1 MYNLIE
7 TGAGEVVE
15 DQQIDSVLRESGQGI
30 LGSQFQDLV
39 LDLLGGDLSFS
50 QAKEVS
56 GKTSNVRS
64 KKQRRDN
71 NIRYTM
77 FQFWPV
83 ILNGKLYVRCHGGTR
98 NLVGS
103 MIGTNPDASNIETR
117 SKDINTLAKV
127 GEVGTFISNGGS
139 TNCDSKGT
147 GSWGVV
153 ASITVVITSG
163 DSKDNTFLDSLK

>member
-56 GKTSNVRS
+56 CKTSNVRS
-64 KKQRRDN
+64 KSN
-71 NIRYTM
+71 
-77 FQFWPV
+77 
-83 ILNGKLYVRCHGGTR
+83 
-98 NLVGS
+98 VG
-103 MIGTNPDASNIETR
+103 I
-117 SKDINTLAKV
+117 
-127 GEVGTFISNGGS
+127 
-139 TNCDSKGT
+139 
-147 GSWGVV
+147 
-153 ASITVVITSG
+153 
-163 DSKDNTFLDSLK
+163 